1 MVSIILTACDPTG
14 KQHRKNI
21 NCNHYTKEECDKIHL
36 DYKRWI
42 QTGQNPKLFKID
54 KKPVIFA
61 PTTAPVALVAPEVK
75 KEMFE
80 RKHIKDLEIDKSLG
94 GCSFAVIGSTK
105 SGKSYCMNYIVKAF
119 FKKHITFLMSLT
131 CHGDVYDPFRKDGII
146 AEKFCPELIEEAFL
160 INKKTANEYDF
171 LFVFDDLALDGKND
185 KMMTR
190 LLTTGRN
197 IGSSAICTGQ
207 KATMLSATGRS
218 NCNYVCLFYQ
228 NTDTEIEA
236 SIKSWLRSFFPRGMT
251 IPEMVSVYRE
261 MTKDHNFFLV
271 DTLESKCYISKI

>member
-1 MVSIILTACDPTG
+1 MVSVTLTAVDPTG
-14 KQHRKNI
+14 KQHKKCI
-21 NCNHYTKEECDKIHL
+21 NSNHYTKDEIDRIHL
-36 DYKRWI
+36 EYKRWV
-42 QTGQNPKLFKID
+42 QTGHNPKLFVVSKNPILSTP
-54 KKPVIFA
+54 PVSA
-61 PTTAPVALVAPEVK
+61 PDTKE

-94 GCSFAVIGSTK
+94 GCSFAIIGSTK
-105 SGKSYCMNYIVKAF
+105 SGKSYCTNYVVKEF

-131 CHGDVYDPFRKDGII
+131 SHGSVYDPFRKDSII
-146 AEKFCPELIEEAFL
+146 AEKFCPELIEEAFT
-160 INKKTANEYDF
+160 INKNTKNHYDF

-185 KMMTR
+185 KMMTK

-197 IGSSAICTGQ
+197 IGSSAIISGQ

-251 IPEMVSVYRE
+251 MPEMCRVYRE

-271 DTLESKCYISKI
+271 DTLNSTCFISRI